1 MQNYCKT
8 IGALAAASALV
19 AGNAKAGVEYELH
32 TGYSSEYLYR
42 GVNLGQ
48 DLIEVGADVK
58 VDVNNMFNLSAG
70 AWYGTTSAN
79 QLGFMLP
86 HMNMSELDLY
96 IEASKDFGPVT
107 GKVGYIFRQYDL
119 DIIGSKPTSGEVY
132 FGLSHDFGIV
142 EASLT
147 YYWGVSDVNVF
158 GITPGVTDGYTEFAL
173 RHSFVLTPCL
183 NLAVSTNIGYLCD
196 DRVWTAWTSK
206 VALDWAFAEHAK
218 LSPFIAAS
226 VAIGEQ
232 SDTIWY
238 STTNQ
243 LVGGCML
250 SVNF

>member
-58 VDVNNMFNLSAG
+58 MDVNNMFNLSAG
-70 AWYGTTSAN
+70 AWYGTATN
-79 QLGFMLP
+79 NVGFPGTGSITMT
-86 HMNMSELDLY
+86 ELDLY
-96 IEASKDFGPVT
+96 VEASKDFGPVT

-119 DIIGSKPTSGEVY
+119 DFAKPTTGEVY

-147 YYWGVSDVNVF
+147 YYWGVSELDVYGN
-158 GITPGVTDGYTEFAL
+158 TPGVTDGYTEFAL

-196 DRVWTAWTSK
+196 DRTWTAWTSK

-218 LSPFIAAS
+218 VSPFIAAS

-232 SDTIWY
+232 SNTIWA

>member
-42 GVNLGQ
+42 GVNLGG
-48 DLIEVGADVK
+48 DLIEVGADAK
-58 VDVNNMFNLSAG
+58 MDVNNMFMLSVG
-70 AWYGTTSAN
+70 AWYGTCSGDH
-79 QLGFMLP
+79 LDIKMPSF
-86 HMNMSELDLY
+86 NMSELDLY

-119 DIIGSKPTSGEVY
+119 DVLGVKPTSGEIY

-147 YYWGVSDVNVF
+147 YYWGVSDVNVY
-158 GITPGVTDGYTEFAL
+158 GYTPGVTDGYTEFAL

-183 NLAVSTNIGYLCD
+183 NLAVSTNVGYLCD
-196 DRVWTAWTSK
+196 DRTWTAWTSK

-218 LSPFIAAS
+218 LSPFIMAS
-226 VAIGEQ
+226 VAIGEENNTLWQ
-232 SDTIWY
+232 

-243 LVGGCML
+243 LVGGCQL

>member
-42 GVNLGQ
+42 GLNLGQ

-58 VDVNNMFNLSAG
+58 MDVNNMFNLSAG
-70 AWYGTTSAN
+70 AWYGTTSGN
-79 QLGFMLP
+79 QLDFQRLDV
-86 HMNMSELDLY
+86 NASELDLY

-107 GKVGYIFRQYDL
+107 GKIGYIFRQYD
-119 DIIGSKPTSGEVY
+119 IESENATTGEIY

-147 YYWGVSDVNVF
+147 YYWGVDGVDF
-158 GITPGVTDGYTEFAL
+158 GGFTPGTTDGYAEFAL

-183 NLAVSTNIGYLCD
+183 NLAVSTNVGYLCD
-196 DRVWTAWTSK
+196 DRTWTAWTSK

-218 LSPFIAAS
+218 LSPFVAAS
-226 VAIGEQ
+226 VGLGQE
-232 SDTIWY
+232 DNTIWF